1 MQDEEVFIE
10 GFGGSAAILL
20 QRDRATLEVYNDLCE
35 DVVIF
40 FRMLRDREE
49 ELIEALWK
57 TPYALKEFK
66 AAANEGGLDD
76 LEIARRFYIRSYMSI
91 AGPTAQWQTGWRR
104 QKVVGTASR
113 SNGRLTAAATSFARV
128 DRLYAVADRLRG
140 VQIECLDIFDLLDRY
155 DQRNV
160 MWYLDP
166 PYVAETRASW
176 KQTAYAHEMTL
187 EDHEKLLDVVV
198 KLRGS
203 VMISGYHHELY
214 ANCLAGWNMMET
226 ESRIN
231 GTRKATEVVWMNYDL
246 PSKPLQMTLI

>member
-1 MQDEEVFIE
+1 
-10 GFGGSAAILL
+10 
-20 QRDRATLEVYNDLCE
+20 
-35 DVVIF
+35 
-40 FRMLRDREE
+40 
-49 ELIEALWK
+49 
-57 TPYALKEFK
+57 
-66 AAANEGGLDD
+66 
-76 LEIARRFYIRSYMSI
+76 
-91 AGPTAQWQTGWRR
+91 
-104 QKVVGTASR
+104 
-113 SNGRLTAAATSFARV
+113 
-128 DRLYAVADRLRG
+128 
-140 VQIECLDIFDLLDRY
+140 
-155 DQRNV
+155 